1 MLKFSRDMRY
11 EYLHINSKK
20 SVLILEK
27 KTVKYYKEHK
37 SQSCVNIFFKNCK
50 IIRFGPTHA
59 DLPIF
64 LVERA
69 CTVVHYQ
76 HK

>member
-1 MLKFSRDMRY
+1 MLKFSRAMRY
-11 EYLHINSKK
+11 EYLHTNSRKG
-20 SVLILEK
+20 VLILK

-37 SQSCVNIFFKNCK
+37 SQSSVNIFFKMCK

-59 DLPIF
+59 VLQIF
-64 LVERA
+64 LLERA

>member
-1 MLKFSRDMRY
+1 MSTY
-11 EYLHINSKK
+11 TSTAKK
-20 SVLILEK
+20 CIHSLK

-50 IIRFGPTHA
+50 IIRFGPTHS